1 MGWTIKVSSDH
12 TDIIKRVW
20 CFLYSSRDDQF
31 VKLFEC
37 PIFRP
42 LHSNLSGLFAPIA
55 PNPTFCRHRVHHQS
69 KLDTIVMS
77 LQKLTAE
84 LYQLYDQEEY
94 EKCQK
99 ILTPIKLEL
108 IKHNLLLPTVANSDS
123 KDKINDLKIAERIL
137 EIGALSSLLSNNYR
151 GFENYVAQLRPFY
164 SNKQIHAKPEKNT
177 DQTKIISLY
186 LLYLLSQGL
195 VSKFN
200 VELELNYN
208 SKQDQYLLFPVNLEK
223 HLMEGNYIKIW
234 KVLKNDTN
242 LPCKEYGHFL
252 DTLVNALRF
261 EIAKSLEQT
270 YETIPI
276 SNCKGLLY
284 FPQEQS
290 DATFESIIKDD
301 LKMTGWTFKDG
312 SITFKNDDD
321 SHKGNVNPNSINLIS
336 NVLSYAERI
345 ESIV

>member
-1 MGWTIKVSSDH
+1 
-12 TDIIKRVW
+12 
-20 CFLYSSRDDQF
+20 
-31 VKLFEC
+31 
-37 PIFRP
+37 
-42 LHSNLSGLFAPIA
+42 
-55 PNPTFCRHRVHHQS
+55 
-69 KLDTIVMS
+69 
-77 LQKLTAE
+77 
-84 LYQLYDQEEY
+84 
-94 EKCQK
+94 
-99 ILTPIKLEL
+99 
-108 IKHNLLLPTVANSDS
+108 
-123 KDKINDLKIAERIL
+123 
-137 EIGALSSLLSNNYR
+137 
-151 GFENYVAQLRPFY
+151 
-164 SNKQIHAKPEKNT
+164 
-177 DQTKIISLY
+177 
-186 LLYLLSQGL
+186 
-195 VSKFN
+195 
-200 VELELNYN
+200 
-208 SKQDQYLLFPVNLEK
+208 
-223 HLMEGNYIKIW
+223 MEGNYIKIW